1 MATCNICE
9 YAEDQ
14 VINPPVP
21 NAEAI
26 ANMSTRRCR
35 QTQTVSDPCLTKNS
49 RNALGSFGKLK
60 ILLIGSSSQ
69 RNKKVTIKS

>member
-1 MATCNICE
+1 MQ
-9 YAEDQ
+9 EDQ

-26 ANMSTRRCR
+26 ANISTRRCR

-49 RNALGSFGKLK
+49 RNALGGFGKLK
-60 ILLIGSSSQ
+60 ILQIGSDELYGKI
-69 RNKKVTIKS
+69 NIYFN